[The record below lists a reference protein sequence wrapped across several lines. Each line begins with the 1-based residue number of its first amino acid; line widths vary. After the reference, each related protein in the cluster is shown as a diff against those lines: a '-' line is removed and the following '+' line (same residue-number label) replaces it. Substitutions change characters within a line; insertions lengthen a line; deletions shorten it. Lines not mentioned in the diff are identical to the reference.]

1 MPDVL
6 VETRGG
12 WLGLRRAAF
21 LDAIHAAMVEA
32 LRIPTDDKVLRLI
45 EHPAECFAIP
55 HGAADQFT
63 HIEITM
69 FAGRSL
75 SAKRALYQAIVRHL
89 ESFGVPQGDV
99 KVILY
104 EVARANV
111 GMRGGKAAAD
121 LELGYEINL

>member
-12 WLGLRRAAF
+12 WLGAKRAAF

-32 LRIPTDDKVLRLI
+32 LRIPPDDKILRPV
-45 EHPAECFAIP
+45 EHPEECFAVP
-55 HGAADQFT
+55 RGAGAFT

-75 SAKRALYQAIVRHL
+75 SAKRTLYEAIVR
-89 ESFGVPQGDV
+89 G
-99 KVILY
+99 
-104 EVARANV
+104 
-111 GMRGGKAAAD
+111 
-121 LELGYEINL
+121 